1 MREASTAMSYK
12 HYKAPPQD
20 LADFYLETLPRLM
33 EHEEHEGID
42 LCKRLVDIF
51 DGPKNRFSLSTI
63 LDYLPWLAQAGVIE
77 PKHSIRPRR
86 GGFTVLVRRSD
97 NIIRIKNVLRAPE
110 DIETDGKASDTVP
123 TIDKPAKGSKK
134 KGKKKAKKKSESKK
148 KCCDDPKIVR
158 SKKTGKRRCKNCGA
172 KLRPKDS
179 S

>member
-1 MREASTAMSYK
+1 MSYK

-77 PKHSIRPRR
+77 TKHSIRPRR

-97 NIIRIKNVLRAPE
+97 NITRIKNVLRAPE
-110 DIETDGKASDTVP
+110 DIENDGKASDTVP
-123 TIDKPAKGSKK
+123 TIDKPAKDSKK
-134 KGKKKAKKKSESKK
+134 KGKKKTKKKGSSSK

-172 KLRPKDS
+172 KLVAKKLDGEA
-179 S
+179 